1 MQEAHLN
8 IDVEIANA
16 QRDQFA
22 HYIVRIAVALGIVD
36 GKEPYTGEQVAF
48 LADTAINAICTT
60 TERQNKEYSAE
71 RKTLLDSI
79 PPLHP
84 L

>member
-1 MQEAHLN
+1 MN
-8 IDVEIANA
+8 VDVEIANA

-22 HYIVRIAVALGIVD
+22 YYIVRMAVALGIVD

-48 LADTAINAICTT
+48 LAETALNAICTT
-60 TERQNKEYSAE
+60 SERQNKAYAAE
-71 RKTLLDSI
+71 RKALLGSM
-79 PPLHP
+79 PPLRP